1 MLPRMIKA
9 AQHCEKIL
17 PASCGR
23 RFRAERP
30 KSNQILIYSRL
41 HIQPAEAKIV
51 KTKEA
56 LSPPEQEK
64 QSAPGRYFC
73 RLRRR
78 RLSRERQVAMAKILI
93 VEDEAKIARFVEL
106 ELKYEGYEVEIAND
120 GRTGLDL
127 ALHSGA
133 DLVLLDIML
142 PGLSG
147 IEVCRRVRTESE
159 IPIIMLTA
167 KDDVTDKVAGLDM
180 GADDYMTKPFAIE
193 ELLARIRVALNRH
206 AKKGGTAA
214 GHKKDELVF
223 GLLSLNVASHSAYY
237 GEEELALTKKEYE
250 LLEYLLKNKNI
261 AVTREQLLNNVWGY
275 EYFGDTNVVD
285 VYIRYLRQKIDDRF
299 GVRIISTVRGVG
311 YIIKD
316 ER

>member
-1 MLPRMIKA
+1 
-9 AQHCEKIL
+9 
-17 PASCGR
+17 
-23 RFRAERP
+23 
-30 KSNQILIYSRL
+30 
-41 HIQPAEAKIV
+41 
-51 KTKEA
+51 
-56 LSPPEQEK
+56 
-64 QSAPGRYFC
+64 
-73 RLRRR
+73 
-78 RLSRERQVAMAKILI
+78 MAKILV

-106 ELKYEGYEVEIAND
+106 ELKYEGYEVEIASD
-120 GRTGLDL
+120 GRTGLDK
-127 ALHSGA
+127 ALHAGV

-147 IEVCRRVRTESE
+147 IEVCRRVRMESE
-159 IPIIMLTA
+159 VPIIMLTA

-206 AKKGGTAA
+206 AKKGSAEPVKT
-214 GHKKDELVF
+214 DELEV
-223 GLLSLNVASHSAYY
+223 GELKLNLASHSAHY
-237 GEEELALTKKEYE
+237 GGEELALTKKEYE

-285 VYIRYLRQKIDDRF
+285 VYIRYLRQKIDDKY
-299 GVRIISTVRGVG
+299 GVHIISTVRGVG